1 MLLEIFQKIVI
12 EPQQAVL
19 PVVMGALSVSMQ
31 VYQGINASSKANAAK
46 IEADTLKDQIGDLEN
61 ARQEVYNASEDIR
74 GLAGQITNPYEN
86 LGVATQAAEMQA
98 EQTDIALANTLDT
111 IRATGG
117 AAGGATALAQAALAS
132 KKGVSASIEKQEVA
146 NEKLRADGEA
156 VLQQKKL
163 EEGLRA
169 EARVVEQ
176 LDRTQALTDEQRARE
191 MQAVVDRRGAF
202 SSGIGALG
210 DMAGSLAG
218 AGISSGQFDL
228 GSLGKKSSASIPSA
242 GFGSGN
248 ISKGFGGLG

>member
-1 MLLEIFQKIVI
+1 MALMAAMLAV
-12 EPQQAVL
+12 QA
-19 PVVMGALSVSMQ
+19 GA
-31 VYQGINASSKANAAK
+31 
-46 IEADTLKDQIGDLEN
+46 T
-61 ARQEVYNASEDIR
+61 
-74 GLAGQITNPYEN
+74 ITNTIVGMSNAKKDKADAKGKREALERTLNNLEQERRDIVNNFEGQFSNTYAN
-86 LGVATQAAEMQA
+86 LGVATQAAEMQI

-117 AAGGATALAQAALAS
+117 AAGGATALAQAALSS

-146 NEKLRADGEA
+146 NEQLRAQGEA

-169 EARVVEQ
+169 EARIVEQ

-191 MQAVVDRRGAF
+191 MQATIDKRGAF

-210 DMAGSLAG
+210 DMAGSITG

-228 GSLGKKSSASIPSA
+228 SSLGKKKSNISIPRTPFMPST

-248 ISKGFGGLG
+248 ISKGFGGLE

>member
-1 MLLEIFQKIVI
+1 MAL
-12 EPQQAVL
+12 
-19 PVVMGALSVSMQ
+19 MGAMLAVQ
-31 VYQGINASSKANAAK
+31 AGAA
-46 IEADTLKDQIGDLEN
+46 
-61 ARQEVYNASEDIR
+61 
-74 GLAGQITNPYEN
+74 ITNTIVGMSNAKKDAADAKAKREALETTLTNLEQERRDVVDNFEGQFSNTYAN
-86 LGVATQAAEMQA
+86 LGVATQAAEMQI

-117 AAGGATALAQAALAS
+117 AAGGATALAQAALSS

-146 NEKLRADGEA
+146 NEKLRAEGEA

-176 LDRTQALTDEQRARE
+176 LDRTQALADEQRARE

-228 GSLGKKSSASIPSA
+228 GSLGKKSSASIPST

-248 ISKGFGGLG
+248 ISKGFGGLGS

>member
-1 MLLEIFQKIVI
+1 MAAMLAVQAGAAITNTIVG
-12 EPQQAVL
+12 
-19 PVVMGALSVSMQ
+19 MS
-31 VYQGINASSKANAAK
+31 NAKKDKANAK
-46 IEADTLKDQIGDLEN
+46 SKREALETTLTNLE
-61 ARQEVYNASEDIR
+61 QERRDIVNNFE
-74 GLAGQITNPYEN
+74 GQFSNTYAN
-86 LGVATQAAEMQA
+86 LGVATQAAEMQI

>member
-98 EQTDIALANTLDT
+98 EQTDIALANTLD
-111 IRATGG
+111 AMQAGG
-117 AAGGATALAQAALAS
+117 MGAGGATALAQAAARS
-132 KKGVSASIEKQEVA
+132 KQGISASIESQEA
-146 NEKLRADGEA
+146 QNEKLRAQGEISVQNQKLSLEQA
-156 VLQQKKL
+156 AIAADQQAWQAQETREL
-163 EEGLRA
+163 T
-169 EARVVEQ
+169 Q
-176 LDRTQALTDEQRARE
+176 LDRAQAQYDNQIAQQYQY
-191 MQAVVDRRGAF
+191 QADAMGAF
-202 SSGIGALG
+202 TGA
-210 DMAGSLAG
+210 A
-218 AGISSGQFDL
+218 
-228 GSLGKKSSASIPSA
+228 SSAMSMGMGA
-242 GFGSGN
+242 ASGGDGAVTGDSPGN
-248 ISKGFGGLG
+248 L